1 MDWNT
6 EALKTTKD
14 KMNKLVERSER
25 YLKEKNKKLNLEM
38 GESLEGKVK
47 EEE

>member
-1 MDWNT
+1 MYWNA

-25 YLKEKNKKLNLEM
+25 YLKENKKQLNLEM
-38 GESLEGKVK
+38 GECLESKVK